1 MEFLE
6 SALTYDSRRKDNPE
20 PYVNAYRET
29 INDIACKIAEYSKMQ
44 SPVSGRMICTVLPI
58 LDISLVL
65 RENVHEMSVF
75 DLEANVNLIADV
87 YRSLKQV
94 VDSSREIEKRCS
106 ARGARALRVIRR
118 KRLLMAFSAKTK
130 KLARD
135 ICDRSIDR
143 YSRPAFDTFNSSDA
157 DNRIYLAV
165 DNLKNDPTKPKR
177 SNRSDYEMSCELT
190 ELLKE
195 KHTSF
200 VNIGYDENGG
210 LIREPLIGHMFVRNM

>member
-1 MEFLE
+1 MEILE
-6 SALTYDSRRKDNPE
+6 SALRYDRRCKDNPE
-20 PYVNAYRET
+20 PYVNAYLAT
-29 INDIACKIAEYSKMQ
+29 INDIASTVAEYSKLQ
-44 SPVSGRMICTVLPI
+44 SPVSGRMICSVLPV

-65 RENVHEMSVF
+65 RENVHKMSVF
-75 DLEANVNLIADV
+75 DLEANVSLIANV
-87 YRSLKQV
+87 HRSLKQV

-106 ARGARALRVIRR
+106 APGWRIMRIIRR

-165 DNLKNDPTKPKR
+165 DNLKNDPTRVKR
-177 SNRSDYEMSCELT
+177 SNSSDYEMSGALT
-190 ELLKE
+190 EFLKE
-195 KHTSF
+195 KNTCF
-200 VNIGYDENGG
+200 VNIGYDENGK
-210 LIREPLIGHMFVRNM
+210 LVKEPLIGHMFRRNM